1 MTRAFLA
8 FLTIT
13 LVGLLAASVANQAF
27 QTLPSQA
34 KAGNDRSAVILTDAE
49 KKLIE
54 VRESTSK
61 WLLALAAGL
70 LPGLVISKTSR
81 DELAMQ
87 QQLIPMIAGA
97 LLVISI
103 YGFFL
108 SQQAIEFVLSRGPQY
123 HLYSGVSRFPILL
136 QFWTLVLALFLL
148 MIHLFHLARKR
159 GTLPMA
165 ALVVLALTDPKADA
179 AMLAPTVAKPCIEA
193 WASNRELPLDP
204 TELGLALSVV
214 TGIAARTNASP
225 ANACEFVSSTLD
237 QARYIAVAR
246 TGGPDARPEFAELLN
261 AIDKDLRATGISP
274 GAILSKLLSI
284 AAVWEAPSG
293 LLRIEGKP
301 NGATVLLNMQEV
313 GFTNLDLRLAPGKY
327 TVEVLVDGAVVFR
340 QTNVSIEE
348 EKVWKATFGR

>member
-1 MTRAFLA
+1 
-8 FLTIT
+8 
-13 LVGLLAASVANQAF
+13 
-27 QTLPSQA
+27 
-34 KAGNDRSAVILTDAE
+34 
-49 KKLIE
+49 
-54 VRESTSK
+54 
-61 WLLALAAGL
+61 
-70 LPGLVISKTSR
+70 
-81 DELAMQ
+81 
-87 QQLIPMIAGA
+87 
-97 LLVISI
+97 
-103 YGFFL
+103 
-108 SQQAIEFVLSRGPQY
+108 
-123 HLYSGVSRFPILL
+123 
-136 QFWTLVLALFLL
+136 
-148 MIHLFHLARKR
+148 
-159 GTLPMA
+159 MA